1 MTENSANDFDDAKL
15 AHIRSDVDVHDL
27 AAAQQKQ
34 FVHFDA
40 RTSSGSKHNQ
50 RVFQVQYDGDVVSA
64 GNITAFAA
72 SSNFL
77 NVSDKRLKKNIHT
90 ISESLN
96 RILELRPT
104 EFVWKENEKQDIG
117 FIAQEVEKIIP
128 EVVETSRGFL
138 DTHTDDKSQD
148 DIKTISY
155 SKLVPYLV
163 DTIQE
168 LVKRIE
174 KLEKKVK

>member
-1 MTENSANDFDDAKL
+1 MPENIKL
-15 AHIRSDVDVHDL
+15 NLDHPL
-27 AAAQQKQ
+27 
-34 FVHFDA
+34 
-40 RTSSGSKHNQ
+40 SKMALKSM
-50 RVFQVQYDGDVVSA
+50 DVSA
-64 GNITAFAA
+64 
-72 SSNFL
+72 
-77 NVSDKRLKKNIHT
+77 DKLVRVT
-90 ISESLN
+90 PISESLN

-128 EVVETSRGFL
+128 EVVETSRWFL
-138 DTHTDDKSQD
+138 DTHTDDKIQD
-148 DIKTISY
+148 HIKTISY